1 MTSGT
6 GRHAYL
12 DWVRGVAVLIMIE
25 AHVIDAWTQ
34 ASDRTRPLFGYA
46 MILGGF
52 GAPLFLFLAGLAV
65 VLSAESKFRK
75 TGDFPSSWWAAQMR
89 GWQIFGLAFLFRLQ
103 SFILSGFYSLLSL
116 LKVDILNVMGPA
128 IAVTALIGRSMPNK
142 VGRAL
147 VFSIAACA
155 VAFLAPVVRVMPQLA
170 WLPDPIE
177 WYFRPTP
184 VRTNFTLFP
193 WAGFVLAGAAV
204 GVVIDGLRLPER
216 ARRLQVTLAVV
227 GILMVWLAHEA
238 SFRPALG
245 APTQYWTTSAS
256 FFFLRLGI
264 LTLVLPLGYLW
275 EHAPLRRKISAWSPL
290 EEFGRASLFVYW
302 IHVEMVYGFFSRSIR
317 RALTLEGA
325 VVAYLLFTVFLLALV
340 RLKNWIVERRAI
352 YLTDSK
358 SVI

>member
-1 MTSGT
+1 MTSST
-6 GRHAYL
+6 VRHAYL

-34 ASDRTRPLFGYA
+34 VSDRTRPLFAYA

-103 SFILSGFYSLLSL
+103 SHILSGFYSALSL

-128 IAVTALIGRSMPNK
+128 IAATALTGRMARNRVARGVLFA
-142 VGRAL
+142 VG
-147 VFSIAACA
+147 ACA
-155 VAFLAPVVRVMPQLA
+155 IAFLAPVVRVMPQLA

-193 WAGFVLAGAAV
+193 WAGFVFAGAAV

-216 ARRLQVTLAVV
+216 GRRLQVTLAVA
-227 GILMVWLAHEA
+227 GALMVWLAHEA

-245 APTQYWTTSAS
+245 APSQYWTTSAS

-264 LTLVLPLGYLW
+264 LILVLPIGYLW
-275 EHAPLRRKISAWSPL
+275 EHAPFRHKISSWSPL

-317 RALTLEGA
+317 RTLSLEGA
-325 VVAYLLFTVFLLALV
+325 VMAYVLFTVFLLGLV
-340 RLKNWIVERRAI
+340 RLKNWIVEGRAI

>member
-1 MTSGT
+1 MTSST
-6 GRHAYL
+6 ARHAYL

-34 ASDRTRPLFGYA
+34 ASDRTRPLFAYA

-75 TGDFPSSWWAAQMR
+75 TGEFSTAWWAVHKR

-103 SFILSGFYSLLSL
+103 SYILSGFYSLLSL

-128 IAVTALIGRSMPNK
+128 IAMTALAGLMTRSK
-142 VGRAL
+142 VARGVLFAL
-147 VFSIAACA
+147 VACA
-155 VAFLAPVVRVMPQLA
+155 IAFLAPVVRVMPQLA

-193 WAGFVLAGAAV
+193 WAGFVFAGAAV
-204 GVVIDGLRLPER
+204 GVAVDALRPPER
-216 ARRLQVTLAVV
+216 TRRLQVMLAAA
-227 GILMVWLAHEA
+227 GALMVWLAHEA

-245 APTQYWTTSAS
+245 APSQYWTTSAS

-264 LTLVLPLGYLW
+264 LILALPAAYLW
-275 EHAPLRRKISAWSPL
+275 VHAPLRHKISSWSPL

-317 RALTLEGA
+317 RALTLEAA
-325 VVAYLLFTVFLLALV
+325 VGSYVLFTVFLLGLV
-340 RLKNWIVERRAI
+340 WLKNRIVESRAI